1 MIYISINI
9 LNIADIIVYL
19 NIDSRFRYE
28 VFSFKYIINIRDRV
42 CISIRSHMDVKLLVS
57 NNHILEIKKQNVTA
71 VVLILFLVP
80 IIMLGII
87 VIPFVCCRDFC
98 VRHFYRL
105 RQAVDVSGG
114 LTKVGLVILT
124 GMSPCRWRSRT
135 IDVYDF
141 SIDANLVLLMGLI

>member
-57 NNHILEIKKQNVTA
+57 NNHILEIKKQKKR
-71 VVLILFLVP
+71 ISLF
-80 IIMLGII
+80 IFHMINNEAQINNMRTNIS
-87 VIPFVCCRDFC
+87 IPEF
-98 VRHFYRL
+98 
-105 RQAVDVSGG
+105 
-114 LTKVGLVILT
+114 
-124 GMSPCRWRSRT
+124 M
-135 IDVYDF
+135 
-141 SIDANLVLLMGLI
+141 